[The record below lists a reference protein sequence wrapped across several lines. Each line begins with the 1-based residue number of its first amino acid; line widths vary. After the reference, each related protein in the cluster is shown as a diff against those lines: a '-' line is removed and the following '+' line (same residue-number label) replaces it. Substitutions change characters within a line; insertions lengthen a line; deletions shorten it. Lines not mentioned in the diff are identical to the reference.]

1 MLFREYAKGLSVD
14 LCFQD
19 FESELRSLPGAY
31 APPNGL
37 LLLADVAGELAGC
50 VAVRPLEA
58 GICEL
63 KRLYLRSAY
72 RGAGLGRGLA
82 EAAINAARQIGYARI
97 RLDTL
102 PEMQAAQRLYES
114 MGFYDIPPYYDNPI
128 PGKRCLEAALE
139 DAALS

>member
-1 MLFREYAKGLSVD
+1 MLFREYAQGLGVD

-19 FESELRSLPGAY
+19 FEHEVRSLPGAY
-31 APPNGL
+31 APPHGT
-37 LLLADVAGELAGC
+37 LLLADVAGKPAGC

-72 RGAGLGRGLA
+72 RGTGLGRALT
-82 EAAINAARQIGYARI
+82 EAALDAARQMGYARI

-102 PEMQAAQRLYES
+102 PDMQTAQRLYES
-114 MGFYDIPPYYDNPI
+114 LGFYEIPPYYDNPI
-128 PGKRCLEAALE
+128 PGKRCLEAV
-139 DAALS
+139 LS